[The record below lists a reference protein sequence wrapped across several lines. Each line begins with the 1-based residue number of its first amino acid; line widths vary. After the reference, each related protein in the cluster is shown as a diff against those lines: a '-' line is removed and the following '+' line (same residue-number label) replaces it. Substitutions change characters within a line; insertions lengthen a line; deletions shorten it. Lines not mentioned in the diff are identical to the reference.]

1 MLTNWHS
8 KISQSRN
15 SHSRNSSV
23 LTFLALVV
31 CALLSSGF
39 CFAQSGGGVDST
51 GTGGRHT
58 IQGRIYFPSG
68 RRTDVR
74 VKVKLYSTNSGDL
87 TVFSDQNGTFSFR
100 GLDAGSYTVT
110 VDAGNDYEQAR
121 ETVYIEPQANMPRLG
136 IILPPVARL
145 YTVDISLRLKQEIY
159 MKAGVVSA
167 ALAAVP
173 EQARDLYLKA
183 LSSSEAGEVT
193 KAIEQ
198 LKAALVIQEFPLAL
212 NELGI
217 QYLKS
222 GQAEKAADVLSKA
235 VKLAPEDFQPR
246 LNYGIAL
253 LNQRKLDEAEEQLR
267 VAVNKQTAAPTAHM
281 YLGISL
287 AIQRKLDEGEKELNL
302 AVASKSTEVPLAHRY
317 LSGIYYERRRYDEAA
332 EELETYLKLVP
343 RAPDAVVLRQ
353 KIQEMRKKQ

>member
-1 MLTNWHS
+1 MLTNTY
-8 KISQSRN
+8 
-15 SHSRNSSV
+15 SSV
-23 LTFLALVV
+23 LRAFKISSLTFFILVV
-31 CALLSSGF
+31 GVVFSSGL

-74 VKVKLYSTNSGDL
+74 VKVKLYSTNSSEL
-87 TVFSDQNGTFSFR
+87 TVFSDSNGTFSFR

-121 ETVYIEPQANMPRLG
+121 ETVYIEPQANVPRLG
-136 IILPPVARL
+136 ITLPPVARL
-145 YTVDISLRLKQEIY
+145 YTLDISLRLKQEVY

-183 LSSSEAGEVT
+183 VTAAEAGETT
-193 KAIEQ
+193 KAIDE
-198 LKAALVIQEFPLAL
+198 LKAALNVHPEFPLAL

-217 QYLKS
+217 QYLKT
-222 GQAEKAADVLSKA
+222 GQVEKAADVLSKA
-235 VKLAPEDFQPR
+235 VKLAPDDFQPR

-253 LNQRKLDEAEEQLR
+253 LNQRKPGEAEEQLR
-267 VAVNKQTAAPTAHM
+267 VAVNKQNAAPTAHM
-281 YLGISL
+281 YLGITL

-302 AVASKSTEVPLAHRY
+302 AVASKSVEVSLAHRY
-317 LSGIYYERRRYDEAA
+317 LSGIYYERHKYDEAA
-332 EELETYLKLVP
+332 NELETYLKLVP
-343 RAPDAVVLRQ
+343 KAPDAVVLRQ
-353 KIQEMRKKQ
+353 KIQEMRQKQ